1 MQIDRRTMLSILAG
15 SAMAGAFPA
24 MAQSKE
30 VFIATYPGS
39 VDEGFKA
46 VVGPQIRQKFGATSA
61 FSPMLNT
68 DLIGRI
74 QASRNNPPFDV
85 AIWDNGPIITAK
97 QDGLLEK
104 FSEKDSPNYASMP
117 ANLRD
122 PDGFGPAMALTS
134 IGIAYNPKKIKT
146 PPTSWNDLW
155 NPEYKGRVGIVGPA
169 STLGTTFLIEVAKL
183 RGGSETNVEP
193 GFAALKELLAN
204 VGAIPPNPGALTTA
218 LSQGQVDIAPNFF
231 NNVAAL
237 KARGADIAFAVPSSG
252 LPLQT
257 VTAAVIKNA
266 RNAELAQKVVD
277 LLIDPAVQ
285 AQLEAAPW
293 IMMPANPKVA
303 LTGFNRDVGATVGEV
318 LKRGIFL
325 DWTKFIASRPGWV
338 ERFNREIRV

>member
-1 MQIDRRTMLSILAG
+1 MITDRRSFLALLAG
-15 SAMAGAFPA
+15 TAAATAFPA
-24 MAQSKE
+24 LAQSKE

-46 VVGPQIRQKFGATSA
+46 VIGPQIRKELQATPT
-61 FSPMLNT
+61 FSPMLNA

-74 QASRNNPPFDV
+74 QAARSTPPFDL

-104 FSEKDSPNYASMP
+104 FDAAGSKNYNDIP

-134 IGIAYNPKKIKT
+134 IGIAYNPTKIKT

-155 NPEYKGRVGIVGPA
+155 KPEYKGRVGVVGPA
-169 STLGTTFLIEVAKL
+169 STLGTTFLIEVSKL
-183 RGGSETNVEP
+183 RGGSPTDVEP
-193 GFAALKELLAN
+193 GFAALKELIPS

-218 LSQGQVDIAPNFF
+218 LAQGQVDIAPNFF

-237 KARGADIAFAVPSSG
+237 KARGADIAFAVPESG
-252 LPLQT
+252 LPMQT

-266 RNAELAQKVVD
+266 RNPQTAQKV
-277 LLIDPAVQ
+277 IDIMIAPEIQ
-285 AQLEAAPW
+285 TKLEAAPW
-293 IMMPANPKVA
+293 SMMPAHPAVK
-303 LTGFNRDVGATVGEV
+303 LTGFNTVLGDTVEAV
-318 LKRGIFL
+318 LKRGAFL
-325 DWTKFIASRPGWV
+325 DWTKFVALRPGWV
-338 ERFNREIRV
+338 ERFNREIRI